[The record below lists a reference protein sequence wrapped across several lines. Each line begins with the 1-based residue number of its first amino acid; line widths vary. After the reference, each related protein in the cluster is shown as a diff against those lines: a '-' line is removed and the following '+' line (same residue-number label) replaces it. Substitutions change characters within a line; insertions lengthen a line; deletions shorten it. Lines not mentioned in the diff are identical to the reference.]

1 MENSNLKEYTDQ
13 MAKEIAQSFLKFEV
27 KAVGENGTFKVIA
40 STEGVDRAGEV
51 IMVNGW
57 DLENYKK
64 NPIILFAHDY
74 WSLPVGKATAVYPS
88 DDGKQLIAEGYFAST
103 ESAQE
108 VRKLYDEGILVAV
121 SVGFMPMERN
131 GNVITKAQLLEIS
144 FVPVPCN
151 ADAVSLEKM
160 NKFLKSAEASKLT
173 FKIMSSLKEAMPIEE
188 TPMADEAMEWKAD
201 EAQVRLAQWASED
214 GSGEPEK
221 MDWEK
226 YAKGFAWRDETNKE
240 TFGAYKMP
248 HHDIIEGD
256 LKVVWMGTVA
266 AMGALLGARGG
277 VDLPEA
283 EIQGVYDHLA
293 AHYAQFEKEPPELKA
308 YTEEELRDLFPEEPQ
323 GKGEGAGES
332 AVRTLHRMKKDVNS
346 IIDAYARELGVSVHP
361 QKMEVK
367 EGRVLSTKNRS
378 LVKAAIDALLEL
390 YEATEP
396 EKSLDIDIQKV
407 LKDVQSIDKLNETVI
422 RALKGV
428 AKTL

>member
-1 MENSNLKEYTDQ
+1 MNYPALKEYTEQ
-13 MAKEIAQSFLKFEV
+13 MAKNIAQAIVNFEI
-27 KAVGENGTFKVIA
+27 KEVGENGTFKVVA

-51 IMVNGW
+51 ILVKGW

-74 WSLPVGKATAVYPS
+74 WSLPVGKATNVYIS
-88 DDGKQLIAEGYFAST
+88 EDGKQLIAEGYFAST

-108 VRKLYDEGILVAV
+108 VRKLYDEKILVAV

-151 ADAVSLEKM
+151 PDAVSLEKTQ
-160 NKFLKSAEASKLT
+160 KLV
-173 FKIMSSLKEAMPIEE
+173 KKVAASSLAQKIIVAIKEAVPFEE
-188 TPMADEAMEWKAD
+188 TPKADEAMEWDA
-201 EAQVRLAQWASED
+201 EAAQGRIAKWASED

-221 MDWEK
+221 IDWEK
-226 YAKGFAWRDETNKE
+226 YAKGFAWRDEANKE
-240 TFGAYKMP
+240 SFGGYKLP
-248 HHDIIEGD
+248 HHDIVDDE
-256 LKVVWMGTVA
+256 LKVVWMGTIA
-266 AMGALLGARGG
+266 AMGAILGARDG
-277 VDLPEA
+277 VEIPEA
-283 EIQGVYDHLA
+283 EVQAVYDHLA
-293 AHYAQFEKEPPELKA
+293 GHYAQFEKEPPELKT
-308 YTEEELRDLFPEEPQ
+308 YTEEELRDLFPDES
-323 GKGEGAGES
+323 KGEGVEQRES
-332 AVRTLHRMKKDVNS
+332 AIRTLHRMKNDVNA
-346 IIDAYARELGVSVHP
+346 IIDAYSRELGVSVNHR
-361 QKMEVK
+361 KVEVK

-396 EKSLDIDIQKV
+396 EKSLDVDIQKV